1 MQQAYACVM
10 WFPYAG
16 HIEDRCFNY
25 IDYIWELYANA
36 ILILCGIC
44 QLMYD
49 QLNVWSKVNPNGR
62 CQSGLSAKI
71 LGSKAFGLG
80 CKYFAMFNIITIKC
94 VFCILQ
100 A

>member
-16 HIEDRCFNY
+16 HIEDRWFNY

-49 QLNVWSKVNPNGR
+49 QLNVWSKVLTSMAEARVASVP
-62 CQSGLSAKI
+62 K
-71 LGSKAFGLG
+71 F
-80 CKYFAMFNIITIKC
+80 
-94 VFCILQ
+94 
-100 A
+100 